1 MHLSVVVLL
10 AALTLTA
17 PASAAPSLPL
27 TEDHK
32 AAVTGQGPERR
43 PVEAV
48 VTYRVGSRGDVGH
61 DLADFDRSVAA
72 TLADPRGWSLG
83 GAVRFAAVSRGADVR
98 VWLATPSHVAA
109 ADRTCDARYS
119 CRVGR
124 DIYINRARWRY
135 GATASRRLPLSEY
148 RRYVINHE
156 MGHWFGLAHRECPG
170 PGAVAPVML
179 QQTISLDGCR
189 PRTWPLP
196 QERRRAAQHTG
207 VGTR

>member
-1 MHLSVVVLL
+1 MHLFVVVLL
-10 AALTLTA
+10 AALALTA
-17 PASAAPSLPL
+17 PASAAPPPPL
-27 TEDHK
+27 AEDHK
-32 AAVTGQGPERR
+32 AAVTGQDSARR

-48 VTYRVGSRGDVGH
+48 VTYRVGSRGDVGR
-61 DLADFDRSVAA
+61 DLAEFDRSVAA

-98 VWLATPSHVAA
+98 VWLATPLQVAA
-109 ADRTCDARYS
+109 AHPTCDARYS

-124 DIYINRARWRY
+124 DVYINHARWRR
-135 GATASRRLPLSEY
+135 GATARWPLPLSEY
-148 RRYVINHE
+148 RRYVVNHE

-196 QERRRAAQHTG
+196 DERRRAAQRIG
-207 VGTR
+207 VRAR